1 MTAANSPRR
10 PSLLSLAVGATG
22 GLLNVTCVLALFAR
36 GSYPVLDS
44 PTQLTVLALAGF
56 TLGFVA
62 LFIASYTRL
71 LTPAVGFLAVLAGTV
86 SLELTTP
93 LPEWGELGGYV
104 IVDGPTHVSSY
115 AHTWYVWLS
124 LVVVAGLVEFG
135 LRRGYGVGDGR
146 LRNLPSL
153 PLSRSGLGRTVATAA
168 GLVGLATAL
177 LVLRAGIRPAAVLV
191 FVVFVVATAVAAVPL
206 VALLSRGLVVPIA
219 LFALVPYA
227 LAVEVF
233 VTTDSPVH
241 ILLFGP
247 YALLLLATAVVE
259 YWLRANLSGWDGG
272 QFVDRQSA

>member
-1 MTAANSPRR
+1 MTAADSPRR
-10 PSLLSLAVGATG
+10 PSLRSLAVGAIG
-22 GLLNVTCVLALFAR
+22 GLLNVTCVLALFVR
-36 GSYPVLDS
+36 GSYPILDS
-44 PTQLTVLALAGF
+44 PTQLAVLALAGF
-56 TLGFVA
+56 ALGFVA
-62 LFIASYTRL
+62 LFITSYTRL
-71 LTPAVGFLAVLAGTV
+71 LTPAVGFLAVLVGTV
-86 SLELTTP
+86 YLELTTP
-93 LPEWGELGGYV
+93 LPEWEELGDYV

-153 PLSRSGLGRTVATAA
+153 PFSRRGLGRTVGTAA

-177 LVLRAGIRPAAVLV
+177 LVLRAGIQPSASVV
-191 FVVFVVATAVAAVPL
+191 VVFVVATAVTAIPL
-206 VALLSRGLVVPIA
+206 AALLSRGLVVPIA

-247 YALLLLATAVVE
+247 YALVLLVAAAVE
-259 YWLRANLSGWDGG
+259 YWLRAKLGGWDGG
-272 QFVDRQSA
+272 RFANRQSA

>member
-1 MTAANSPRR
+1 MTTADSPRR
-10 PSLLSLAVGATG
+10 PSLRSLAAGAIG
-22 GLLNVTCVLALFAR
+22 GLLNVTCILALFAR
-36 GSYPVLDS
+36 GNYPVLDS
-44 PTQLTVLALAGF
+44 PTQLAVLVLAGF

-62 LFIASYTRL
+62 LFITSYTRL
-71 LTPAVGFLAVLAGTV
+71 LTPAVGFLAVLAGAAY
-86 SLELTTP
+86 LELTTP
-93 LPEWGELGGYV
+93 LPEWDELGGYV

-146 LRNLPSL
+146 LRNLPSF
-153 PLSRSGLGRTVATAA
+153 PLSRIGLGRTVATAA

-177 LVLRAGIRPAAVLV
+177 LVLRAGIQPSASVLV
-191 FVVFVVATAVAAVPL
+191 GFVVATAVAAVPL
-206 VALLSRGLVVPIA
+206 AALFSRGLVIPVV

-233 VTTDSPVH
+233 LTTDSPVH

-247 YALLLLATAVVE
+247 YAVGLLIAAAVE
-259 YWLRANLSGWDGG
+259 YWLRAKLGGWDGG
-272 QFVDRQSA
+272 RFTDHQST

>member
-1 MTAANSPRR
+1 MKAIDSLQR
-10 PSLLSLAVGATG
+10 PSVPSLAAGAIG
-22 GLLNVTCVLALFAR
+22 GLLNVTCVLALFVR
-36 GSYPVLDS
+36 GSYPVLDA
-44 PTQLTVLALAGF
+44 PTQLAVLALAGF
-56 TLGFVA
+56 ALGFVA
-62 LFIASYTRL
+62 VFITSYTRL
-71 LTPAVGFLAVLAGTV
+71 LTPAIAFLGVLAGTV
-86 SLELTTP
+86 YLDLTTP

-104 IVDGPTHVSSY
+104 IVEGPTHVSSY

-135 LRRGYGVGDGR
+135 LRQGYGVGDGR

-153 PLSRSGLGRTVATAA
+153 PLSRSALGRIIATAA

-177 LVLRAGIRPAAVLV
+177 LVLRSGIQPSASV
-191 FVVFVVATAVAAVPL
+191 FVVFIVAAAVTAVPL
-206 VALLSRGLVVPIA
+206 AALLSRGLVVPLV

-247 YALLLLATAVVE
+247 YAVCLLVAAAVE
-259 YWLRANLSGWDGG
+259 YWLRTKVGGWDGG
-272 QFVDRQSA
+272 RFAGQPST